1 MYLYISL
8 NWPGLESLCYVWGPE
23 VGGIAHLQS
32 QGEGE
37 AANPH
42 RPVPQGFETWASG
55 SEVQY
60 STPEPPAPIFTSDH
74 MHGMIQ
80 TEAWLFIL

>member
-1 MYLYISL
+1 MYT
-8 NWPGLESLCYVWGPE
+8 GPE

-42 RPVPQGFETWASG
+42 RPVPQGFEPWTSG
-55 SEVQY
+55 FVVQH
-60 STPEPPAPIFTSDH
+60 STPEPPAPQPVLC
-74 MHGMIQ
+74 G
-80 TEAWLFIL
+80 WC